1 LATNERQLSGPP
13 EVFEEKWHALE
24 PEAAL
29 EALGS
34 NPEQGLTGSEA
45 KSRITL
51 HGLNELAEAKRA
63 SSWKLLLA
71 QFKETLILILI
82 AAAIISIAVGEA
94 LDSAVILAIVLASA
108 GLGFYQEYRAEQS
121 LALLKKLAAPA
132 ATIVRDGQ
140 TIVVPAREVVP
151 GDLILLDPGDKVPA
165 DARII
170 EAMNLQVDEAVL
182 TGESAPASKSTKALE
197 AVAPLPDRNNI
208 AFSGTI
214 VTYGRGKAVVFAT
227 GMGTEFGKIARLIE
241 TDEQEQT
248 PLEKRMDELGKWM
261 VKVLL
266 VTVTLVSLLGVLHG
280 RALLD
285 MFLWGVSL
293 AVAAVPE
300 ALPAVVT
307 GALAIGVYR
316 MARMNSI
323 VRHLPATETLGSTT
337 VICTDKTGTL
347 TKGEMTVKKIY
358 AQGSIFEVGGVGY
371 EPQGEFKPPLPQ
383 ASNGQVR
390 LACLC
395 GALCNDS
402 NLANQSGAWKIIGDP
417 TEGALLVAAAKA
429 AIDVD
434 AARVDYP
441 RVAEVPFTSERKM
454 MTTVHKTKAGQY
466 LVASKGAPEIIL
478 EKCNKVTHSPSSVA
492 LDQDSRQQILRTNN
506 SFAADGFRVISVAY
520 KFLETL
526 PDEVDERIERDM
538 TFLGLMAMID
548 PPRQEAAEAVKLCE
562 KAGIRV
568 VMITGDHKLTA
579 TWVAKEL
586 KILKEGDL
594 ALTGAELDKM
604 GEEEFGSIAEKVKV
618 YSRTSPE
625 HKSRIVEALKK
636 RGNVVAM
643 TGDGIN
649 DAPAL
654 KKADIGVAM
663 GITGTDVTKEAAD
676 MILTDDNFASIVSAV
691 YEGRGIY
698 ENIRKYLTYL
708 LSANI
713 GEILIMAAAG
723 LLALPLPLLAKHLLF
738 VNLAT
743 DGLPALAL
751 GTDPPEPLLMEKPP
765 RNPMEN
771 ILATVHGWLA
781 GIATLLLVVA
791 GAAFAYGL
799 FSYGW
804 TFAHPIVFA
813 ELKARS
819 MVFATIVLFEI
830 FFAFSCRS
838 FDRTFF
844 AVGPLGNKSLVAI
857 VLGQAVIMPLIFQVP
872 VLASIFSVTALDPVE
887 WLIVIAL
894 SSSGFVASELSKVL
908 RNWLAREPS
917 QPSVVQNSH

>member
-1 LATNERQLSGPP
+1 MSGASKVFRERR
-13 EVFEEKWHALE
+13 WHALE
-24 PEAAL
+24 PAAAL
-29 EALGS
+29 KSLGS
-34 NPEQGLTGSEA
+34 SPEQGLTDNEVN
-45 KSRITL
+45 SRISL
-51 HGLNELAEAKRA
+51 YGMNEIVETKGI

-71 QFKETLILILI
+71 QFKEKLILILI
-82 AAAIISIAVGEA
+82 VAAIISIAVGEA

-121 LALLKKLAAPA
+121 LALLKKLAAPT
-132 ATIVRDGQ
+132 ATVVRNGQ
-140 TIVVPAREVVP
+140 TNIVPARELVP

-165 DARII
+165 DARIV

-182 TGESAPASKSTKALE
+182 TGESVPVSKSTKAVQ
-197 AVAPLPDRNNI
+197 ADAPLPERNNV

-248 PLEKRMDELGKWM
+248 PLEKRMNELGNWM

-266 VTVTLVSLLGVLHG
+266 VTVTLVSLLGVLRG

-323 VRHLPATETLGSTT
+323 IRHLPATETLGSTT

-347 TKGEMTVKKIY
+347 TKGEMTVKKVY
-358 AQGSIFEVGGVGY
+358 AQGNAYEVAGVGY
-371 EPQGEFKPPLPQ
+371 EPRGDFKPALGQ
-383 ASNGQVR
+383 ASEDPVR
-390 LACLC
+390 FACLC
-395 GALCNDS
+395 GVLCNDAS
-402 NLANQSGAWKIIGDP
+402 LAKQNGAWKIIGDP
-417 TEGALLVAAAKA
+417 TEGALVVAAAKA
-429 AIDVD
+429 GIDVE
-434 AARVDYP
+434 AARIESS
-441 RVAEVPFTSERKM
+441 RVAEVPFTSERRM
-454 MTTVHKTKAGQY
+454 MTTANKTNQGKY
-466 LVASKGAPEIIL
+466 LVTSKGATEVIL
-478 EKCNKVTHSPSSVA
+478 EKCDKVADSPSSLV
-492 LDQDSRQQILRTNN
+492 LDQDSRQKILQANN
-506 SFAADGFRVISVAY
+506 GFAADGFRVLSVAY

-526 PDEVDERIERDM
+526 PEVVDEKIERDM

-548 PPRQEAAEAVKLCE
+548 PPREEAAEAVKLCE

-579 TWVAKEL
+579 TWVAKQL

-594 ALTGAELDKM
+594 TLTGAELDKM
-604 GEEEFGSIAEKVKV
+604 SEEEFVSIVENVRT

-625 HKSRIVEALKK
+625 HKTRIVEALKK

-663 GITGTDVTKEAAD
+663 GITGTDVTKEASD

-765 RNPMEN
+765 RNPKES
-771 ILATVHGWLA
+771 IFATVHGWLA
-781 GIATLLLVVA
+781 GIAILLLVVA
-791 GAAFAYGL
+791 GVAFAYGL

-804 TFAHPIVFA
+804 TFAHPAAFA

-844 AVGPLGNKSLVAI
+844 SVGPLGNKSLVAI
-857 VLGQAVIMPLIFQVP
+857 VLGQAIIMPFIFQVP
-872 VLASIFSVTALDPVE
+872 LLAGIFSVTALDPVE

-894 SSSGFVASELSKVL
+894 SLSGFVASELSKVL
-908 RNWLAREPS
+908 RNRRK
-917 QPSVVQNSH
+917 